1 MRDKRTPTDVC
12 GEAKD
17 SHHYLTLINKSFVL
31 SQFKASLFNFSPNGM
46 IQCDMQL
53 NKNIYFYANQTVKTK
68 RDLQAG
74 ILYSVECG
82 VNVEVSGVWLACVDS
97 GADVIIARLSKAG
110 EG

>member
-1 MRDKRTPTDVC
+1 
-12 GEAKD
+12 
-17 SHHYLTLINKSFVL
+17 L
-31 SQFKASLFNFSPNGM
+31 SQFKASLLIFSPNGM

-53 NKNIYFYANQTVKTK
+53 NKNIYFYVNQTVKTK
-68 RDLQAG
+68 RDLQAW

-110 EG
+110 EGWQYMLNPYTSATL